1 MESQKTRRDML
12 AVAAGAVAVGV
23 VASTVATP
31 AQADQGNMEHAIDLC
46 NKAIEA
52 LRAAPDNKGGHKRR
66 AVQMIQTA
74 VDEIQAGIEW
84 ADTH

>member
-1 MESQKTRRDML
+1 METHKTRRDL
-12 AVAAGAVAVGV
+12 FAISAGAVAIGV
-23 VASTVATP
+23 MAGAIATP

-52 LRAAPDNKGGHKRR
+52 LQAAPDNKGGHKRR
-66 AVQMIQTA
+66 AVQMLQTA
-74 VDEIQAGIEW
+74 IDEIQAGIEW